1 MANIVPFAFKG
12 ELASGTHN
20 FANGGNTFNIAL
32 YTTNPYTT
40 SSTVYL
46 SGTGNG
52 EVSSAGGS
60 GYSSKTLTSQ
70 SVTATTATTAIDFAD
85 ITWSSATFT
94 AAFAAIY
101 NTSASDKLVVVL
113 DFGGNK
119 TATNGDFTISF
130 PDPSTPSNAI
140 ISITS

>member
-1 MANIVPFAFKG
+1 MANIVPFSFKC

-20 FANGGNTFNIAL
+20 FSSGGDSFKIAL
-32 YTTNPYTT
+32 YTANPYTT
-40 SSTVYL
+40 SSTVF
-46 SGTGNG
+46 SSTD
-52 EVSSAGGS
+52 EVSSAG
-60 GYSSKTLTSQ
+60 SSNYPAGGKALTSQ
-70 SVTATTATTAIDFAD
+70 TVTATTATTAIDFAD
-85 ITWSSATFT
+85 TTFSTATFT

-101 NTSASDKLVVVL
+101 NTSASNKLCVVL

-119 TATNGDFTISF
+119 TATNGTFTISY

>member
-20 FANGGNTFNIAL
+20 FASGGNTFKIAL
-32 YTTNPYTT
+32 YTANPYTT
-40 SSTVYL
+40 SSTAKV
-46 SGTGNG
+46 TTN

-60 GYSSKTLTSQ
+60 NYTAGGNTLTGQ

-85 ITWSSATFT
+85 TSWASATFT

-101 NTSASDKLVVVL
+101 NTSSSDKLVVVL

-119 TATNGDFTISF
+119 TATNGTFTISF

>member
-20 FANGGNTFNIAL
+20 FASGGNTFKIAL
-32 YTTNPYTT
+32 YTSNPYST
-40 SSTVYL
+40 SSTVFDA
-46 SGTGNG
+46 TN
-52 EVSSAGGS
+52 EVSSGGGS
-60 GYSSKTLTSQ
+60 NYPSGGKELTSQ
-70 SVTATTATTAIDFAD
+70 TVTATTATTAIDFAD
-85 ITWSSATFT
+85 TTFASATFT

-101 NTSASDKLVVVL
+101 NTSASNKLCVVL
-113 DFGGNK
+113 DFGGDK
-119 TATNGDFTISF
+119 TATNGTFTISY

>member
-20 FANGGNTFNIAL
+20 FSSGGDSFKIAL
-32 YTTNPYTT
+32 YTANPYTT
-40 SSTVYL
+40 SSTVFT
-46 SGTGNG
+46 STD
-52 EVSSAGGS
+52 EVSSAG
-60 GYSSKTLTSQ
+60 SSNYPAGGKALTSQ
-70 SVTATTATTAIDFAD
+70 TVTATTATTAIDFAD
-85 ITWSSATFT
+85 TTFSSATFT

-101 NTSASDKLVVVL
+101 NSSDSDKLVVVL
-113 DFGGNK
+113 DFGGSK

>member
-20 FANGGNTFNIAL
+20 FSSGGDSFKIAL
-32 YTTNPYTT
+32 YTANPYTT
-40 SSTVYL
+40 SSTVFT
-46 SGTGNG
+46 STD
-52 EVSSAGGS
+52 EVSSAG
-60 GYSSKTLTSQ
+60 SSNYPAGGKALTSQ
-70 SVTATTATTAIDFAD
+70 TVTATTATTAIDFAD
-85 ITWSSATFT
+85 TTFSSATFT

-101 NTSASDKLVVVL
+101 NTNASNKLCVVL

-119 TATNGDFTISF
+119 TATNGTFTISY

>member
-20 FANGGNTFNIAL
+20 FASGGDTFKIAL
-32 YTTNPYTT
+32 YTANPYTT
-40 SSTVYL
+40 SSTAKVTT
-46 SGTGNG
+46 S

-60 GYSSKTLTSQ
+60 NYTAGGNTLTGQ

-85 ITWSSATFT
+85 TSWASATFT

-101 NTSASDKLVVVL
+101 NTSSSDKLVVVL

-119 TATNGDFTISF
+119 TATNGTFTISF

>member
-20 FANGGNTFNIAL
+20 FSSSGNTFKIAL
-32 YTTNPYTT
+32 YTANPYTT
-40 SSTVYL
+40 SSTTKVA
-46 SGTGNG
+46 TN

-60 GYSSKTLTSQ
+60 NYTAGGNTLTGQ

-85 ITWSSATFT
+85 TSWASATFT

-101 NTSASDKLVVVL
+101 NTSSSDKLVVVL

-119 TATNGDFTISF
+119 TATNGTFTISF

>member
-20 FANGGNTFNIAL
+20 FASGGNTFKIAL
-32 YTTNPYTT
+32 YTANPYTT
-40 SSTVYL
+40 SSTAF
-46 SGTGNG
+46 TATD
-52 EVSSAGGS
+52 EVSSSGGSNYPAGG
-60 GYSSKTLTSQ
+60 KELTSQ

-85 ITWSSATFT
+85 TTFASATFT

-101 NTSASDKLVVVL
+101 NTSASNKLCVVL

-119 TATNGDFTISF
+119 TATNGTFTISY

>member
-20 FANGGNTFNIAL
+20 FSSGGDSFKIAL
-32 YTTNPYTT
+32 YTANPYTT
-40 SSTVYL
+40 SSTVFT
-46 SGTGNG
+46 STD
-52 EVSSAGGS
+52 EVSSAG
-60 GYSSKTLTSQ
+60 SSNYPAGGKALTSQ
-70 SVTATTATTAIDFAD
+70 TVTATTATTAIDFAD
-85 ITWSSATFT
+85 TTFASATFT

-101 NTSASDKLVVVL
+101 NTSASNKLCVVL

-119 TATNGDFTISF
+119 TATNGTFTISY

>member
-20 FANGGNTFNIAL
+20 FSSSGNTFKIAL
-32 YTTNPYTT
+32 YTANPYTT
-40 SSTVYL
+40 SSTVKVAT
-46 SGTGNG
+46 S
-52 EVSSAGGS
+52 EVSSGGGSNYTAGGN
-60 GYSSKTLTSQ
+60 TLTGQ

-85 ITWSSATFT
+85 TSWASATFT

-101 NTSASDKLVVVL
+101 NTSSSDKLVVVL

-119 TATNGDFTISF
+119 TATNGTFTISF